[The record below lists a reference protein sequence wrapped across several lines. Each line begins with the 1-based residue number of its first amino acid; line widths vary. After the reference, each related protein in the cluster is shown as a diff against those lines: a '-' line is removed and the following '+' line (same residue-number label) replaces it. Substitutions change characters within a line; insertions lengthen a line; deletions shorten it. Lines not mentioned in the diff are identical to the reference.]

1 MEKIFKNFSQFV
13 NEADISGNP
22 AVTPEY
28 LASLNK
34 RAEAAV
40 QKIER
45 KHGPQMA
52 QFMRFVMEA
61 QAMERGKHKALEQ
74 LVKDIILDEYG
85 AILGDTKLD
94 IKYADPIE
102 ITSMMKK
109 PNTEQEKDESPELP
123 ELQQIEDENTKI
135 AIHKRKILNMI
146 TQGEALNAKKLFT
159 GEVAMDGLNRIFG
172 EQQAKKFIDL
182 LIKITD
188 IASAMDW
195 RMPEDVALEM
205 WEQGSGFSGASKV
218 EWKPTKKDVE
228 GGMGEDEDDEPKTE
242 EESYEATI
250 VARGIDFS
258 MLVHE
263 SIKGLYSLINQGG
276 LAHLDDETVRK
287 VLMNTDTIADEIQ
300 DLKRSRLTASDLRD
314 FLNTFKDV
322 AAIQNGRQY
331 VWGKMIDASVL
342 SDNEFLELMR
352 LIFISA
358 PLYKSEDSPSSEYA
372 DLDKGKADEAFAK
385 AKVIV
390 QRLIDLI
397 KKELSDWEEA
407 QRPKSAYDDDY
418 EDEDDVLTGGEEDDQ
433 PWLKEPDAP
442 QPMSR
447 REIQDLIDQALDR
460 RDFAEASRLS
470 QIKVDESTENDEP

>member
-52 QFMRFVMEA
+52 MFMRFVMEV
-61 QAMERGKHKALEQ
+61 QAMERGKKQDLEK
-74 LVKDIILDEYG
+74 LAEAIIIDEYG
-85 AILGDTKLD
+85 SILGDTKLD
-94 IKYADPIE
+94 IKYSDPIE
-102 ITSMMKK
+102 ITTMMK
-109 PNTEQEKDESPELP
+109 PNKEQEEEENPELK
-123 ELQQIEDENTKI
+123 QIEDEDTKT

-228 GGMGEDEDDEPKTE
+228 GGIDDDEEEPKTE

-287 VLMNTDTIADEIQ
+287 VLMNTDTKADEIQ
-300 DLKRSRLTASDLRD
+300 DLKRSKLTASDLRD

-418 EDEDDVLTGGEEDDQ
+418 EDEDDVLTGGEEEDQ
-433 PWLKEPDAP
+433 PWLREPDAP
-442 QPMSR
+442 QQMGR

-460 RDFAEASRLS
+460 RDFAEAARLS
-470 QIKVDESTENDEP
+470 QIKVDESVENDEP